1 MENKKKTNVAK
12 IIFRVIGILLSIVLI
27 PGLIFFIPA
36 GGVAMGISSSVS
48 QESLVR
54 MVDEMKLSEHV
65 MEFVEKEVE
74 KGIKVEELNE
84 EYLQNLVLGSISEEW
99 VDDVLKEVLGAV
111 YSGNKPDVSIETVAK
126 SLSTEFETLTKNGF
140 RDLYSAWVN
149 GTTSQYFS
157 AEFVQSFWENV
168 ENEILAEYTQ
178 FDATS
183 LGALEDKYDEHY
195 GAGAFSDLL
204 DEKMQSFED
213 TWEEEFSTEIAD
225 EVDELTAEVEQEI
238 NDAIYEAVQ
247 DSDVRMVFDSLQ
259 EINEKNSTL
268 RLLVYGVVFGAV
280 LLLVCCFWFGT
291 AGFVVSAI
299 PLILGGILCK
309 LVSGVETFLLTYVD
323 ELLTA
328 EPEIAE
334 FGTAVGDVLRGLLN
348 PIFGTVSMFGTI
360 TIISGVVL
368 IGLGIL
374 AGVIKKKRTVTE

>member
-1 MENKKKTNVAK
+1 MENKKSNVAK

-48 QESLVR
+48 QERLEQ

-74 KGIKVEELNE
+74 NGIKVDELNSD
-84 EYLQNLVLGSISEEW
+84 YLQNLVLDSITIDW

-111 YSGNKPDVSIETVAK
+111 YSGNKPNVSIDAVAK

-157 AEFVQSFWENV
+157 TEFVQSFWENV
-168 ENEILAEYTQ
+168 ENEILAEHTE
-178 FDATS
+178 FDVTS
-183 LGALEDKYDEHY
+183 LGALEEKYDEYY

-204 DEKMQSFED
+204 DEKMESFED
-213 TWEEEFSTEIAD
+213 TWEEEFSAEIAE

-259 EINEKNSTL
+259 EVNEKNNTL
-268 RLLVYGVVFGAV
+268 RLLVYGVVFVAV
-280 LLLVCCFWFGT
+280 LLLVSCFWFGT

-309 LVSGVETFLLTYVD
+309 FVSGVEKFLLTYVD
-323 ELLTA
+323 EILAA

-334 FGTAVGDVLRGLLN
+334 FGTVVGDVLRGLLN
-348 PIFGTVSMFGTI
+348 PIFGAVSMFGTI
-360 TIISGVVL
+360 TISFGVLL
-368 IGLGIL
+368 IGLAIL
-374 AGVIKKKRTVTE
+374 VGVLKKKRTVTE

>member
-1 MENKKKTNVAK
+1 MENKKSNVAK

-48 QESLVR
+48 QERLEQ

-74 KGIKVEELNE
+74 NGIKVDELNSD
-84 EYLQNLVLGSISEEW
+84 YLQNLVLDSITIDW

-111 YSGNKPDVSIETVAK
+111 YSGNKPNVSIDAVAK

-157 AEFVQSFWENV
+157 TEFVQSFWENV
-168 ENEILAEYTQ
+168 ENEILAEYTE
-178 FDATS
+178 FDVTS
-183 LGALEDKYDEHY
+183 LGALEEKYDEYY

-204 DEKMQSFED
+204 DEKMESFED
-213 TWEEEFSTEIAD
+213 TWEEEFSAEIAE

-259 EINEKNSTL
+259 EVNEKNNTL
-268 RLLVYGVVFGAV
+268 RLLVYGVVFVAV
-280 LLLVCCFWFGT
+280 LLLVSCFWFGT

-309 LVSGVETFLLTYVD
+309 FVSGVEKFLLTYVD
-323 ELLTA
+323 EILAA

-334 FGTAVGDVLRGLLN
+334 FGTVVGDVLRGLLN
-348 PIFGTVSMFGTI
+348 PIFGAVSMFGTI
-360 TIISGVVL
+360 TISFGVLL
-368 IGLGIL
+368 IGLAIL
-374 AGVIKKKRTVTE
+374 VGVLKKKRTVTE

>member
-1 MENKKKTNVAK
+1 MENKKSNVAK

-48 QESLVR
+48 QERLEQ

-74 KGIKVEELNE
+74 NGIKVDELNSD
-84 EYLQNLVLGSISEEW
+84 YLQNLVLDSITIDW

-111 YSGNKPDVSIETVAK
+111 YSGNKPNVSIDAVAK

-157 AEFVQSFWENV
+157 TEFVQSFWENV
-168 ENEILAEYTQ
+168 ENEILAEYTE
-178 FDATS
+178 FNVTS
-183 LGALEDKYDEHY
+183 LGALEEKYDEYY

-204 DEKMQSFED
+204 DEKMESFED
-213 TWEEEFSTEIAD
+213 TWEEEFSTEIAE

-259 EINEKNSTL
+259 EVNEKNNTL
-268 RLLVYGVVFGAV
+268 RLLVYGVVFVAV
-280 LLLVCCFWFGT
+280 LLLVIQ
-291 AGFVVSAI
+291 GF
-299 PLILGGILCK
+299 
-309 LVSGVETFLLTYVD
+309 
-323 ELLTA
+323 
-328 EPEIAE
+328 
-334 FGTAVGDVLRGLLN
+334 
-348 PIFGTVSMFGTI
+348 
-360 TIISGVVL
+360 
-368 IGLGIL
+368 
-374 AGVIKKKRTVTE
+374 IKI

>member
-1 MENKKKTNVAK
+1 MENKKSNVAK

-48 QESLVR
+48 QERLEQ

-74 KGIKVEELNE
+74 NGIKVDELNSD
-84 EYLQNLVLGSISEEW
+84 YLQNLVLDSITIDW

-111 YSGNKPDVSIETVAK
+111 YSGNKPNVSIDAVAK

-157 AEFVQSFWENV
+157 TEFVQSFWENV
-168 ENEILAEYTQ
+168 ENEILAEYTE
-178 FDATS
+178 FNVTS
-183 LGALEDKYDEHY
+183 LGALEEKYDEYY

-204 DEKMQSFED
+204 DEKMESFED
-213 TWEEEFSTEIAD
+213 TWEEEFSAEIAE

-259 EINEKNSTL
+259 EVNEKNNTL
-268 RLLVYGVVFGAV
+268 RLLVYGVVFVAV
-280 LLLVCCFWFGT
+280 LLLVSCFWFGT

-309 LVSGVETFLLTYVD
+309 FVSGVEKFLLTYVD
-323 ELLTA
+323 EILAA

-334 FGTAVGDVLRGLLN
+334 FGTVVGDVLRGLLN
-348 PIFGTVSMFGTI
+348 PIFGAVSMFGTI
-360 TIISGVVL
+360 TISFGVLL
-368 IGLGIL
+368 IGLAIL
-374 AGVIKKKRTVTE
+374 VGVLKKKRTVTE

>member
-1 MENKKKTNVAK
+1 MENKKSNVAK

-48 QESLVR
+48 QERLEQ

-74 KGIKVEELNE
+74 NGIKVDELNSD
-84 EYLQNLVLGSISEEW
+84 YLQNLVLDSITIDW

-111 YSGNKPDVSIETVAK
+111 YSGNKPNVSIDAVAK

-157 AEFVQSFWENV
+157 TEFVQSFWENV
-168 ENEILAEYTQ
+168 ENEILAEYTE
-178 FDATS
+178 FDVTS
-183 LGALEDKYDEHY
+183 LGALEEKYDEYY

-204 DEKMQSFED
+204 DEKMESFED
-213 TWEEEFSTEIAD
+213 TWEEEFSAEIAE

-259 EINEKNSTL
+259 EVNEKNNTL
-268 RLLVYGVVFGAV
+268 RLLVYGVVFVAV
-280 LLLVCCFWFGT
+280 LLLVSCFWFGT

-309 LVSGVETFLLTYVD
+309 FVSGVEKFLLTSVD
-323 ELLTA
+323 EILAA

-334 FGTAVGDVLRGLLN
+334 FGTVVGDVLRGLLN
-348 PIFGTVSMFGTI
+348 PIFGAVSMFGTI
-360 TIISGVVL
+360 TISFGVLL
-368 IGLGIL
+368 IGLAIL
-374 AGVIKKKRTVTE
+374 VGVLKNKRTVTE

>member
-1 MENKKKTNVAK
+1 MENKKSNVAK

-48 QESLVR
+48 QERLEQ

-74 KGIKVEELNE
+74 NGIKVDELNSD
-84 EYLQNLVLGSISEEW
+84 YLQNLVLDSITIDW

-111 YSGNKPDVSIETVAK
+111 YSGNKPNVSIDAVAK

-157 AEFVQSFWENV
+157 TEFVQSFWENV
-168 ENEILAEYTQ
+168 ENEILAEYTE
-178 FDATS
+178 FNVTS
-183 LGALEDKYDEHY
+183 LGALEEKYDEYY

-204 DEKMQSFED
+204 DEKMESFED
-213 TWEEEFSTEIAD
+213 TWEEEFSAEIAE

-259 EINEKNSTL
+259 EVNEKNNTL
-268 RLLVYGVVFGAV
+268 RLLVYGVVFVAV
-280 LLLVCCFWFGT
+280 LLLVSCFWFGT

-309 LVSGVETFLLTYVD
+309 FVSGVEKFLLTYVD
-323 ELLTA
+323 EILAA

-334 FGTAVGDVLRGLLN
+334 FGTVVGDVLRGLLN
-348 PIFGTVSMFGTI
+348 PIFGAVSMFGTI
-360 TIISGVVL
+360 TISFGVLL
-368 IGLGIL
+368 IGLAIL
-374 AGVIKKKRTVTE
+374 VGVLKRKEQ

>member
-1 MENKKKTNVAK
+1 MENKKSNVAK

-48 QESLVR
+48 QERLEQ

-74 KGIKVEELNE
+74 NGIKVDELNSD
-84 EYLQNLVLGSISEEW
+84 YLQNLVLDSITIDW

-111 YSGNKPDVSIETVAK
+111 YSGNKPNVSIDAVAK

-157 AEFVQSFWENV
+157 TEFVQSFWENV
-168 ENEILAEYTQ
+168 ENEILAEYTE
-178 FDATS
+178 FDVTS
-183 LGALEDKYDEHY
+183 LGALEEKYDEYY

-204 DEKMQSFED
+204 DEKMESFED
-213 TWEEEFSTEIAD
+213 TWEEEFSAEIAE

-259 EINEKNSTL
+259 EVNEKNNTL
-268 RLLVYGVVFGAV
+268 RLLVYGVVFVAV
-280 LLLVCCFWFGT
+280 LLLVSCFWFGT

-309 LVSGVETFLLTYVD
+309 FVSGVEKFLLTSVD
-323 ELLTA
+323 EILAA

-334 FGTAVGDVLRGLLN
+334 FGTVVGDVLRGLLN
-348 PIFGTVSMFGTI
+348 PIFGAVSMFGTI
-360 TIISGVVL
+360 TISFGVLL
-368 IGLGIL
+368 IGLAIL
-374 AGVIKKKRTVTE
+374 VGVLKKKRTVTE